1 VTQQR
6 QASCAI
12 DDNMPKITE
21 QIEKII
27 TQFHNLDNCNNLRE
41 KSQGLR
47 TGERTEV
54 KTPSNEDKM
63 AFLA

>member
-1 VTQQR
+1 
-6 QASCAI
+6 
-12 DDNMPKITE
+12 MPKITE